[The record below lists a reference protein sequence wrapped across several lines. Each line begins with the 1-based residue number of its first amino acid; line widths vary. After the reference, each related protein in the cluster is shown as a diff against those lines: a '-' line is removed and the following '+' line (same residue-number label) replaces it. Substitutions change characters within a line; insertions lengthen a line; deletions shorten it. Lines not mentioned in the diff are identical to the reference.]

1 MRFSLFGSIVIGCAL
16 FVLIIGGI
24 GWLALYRQDAM
35 TTTIISLYDTAF
47 EGVNYAH
54 KARED
59 PTSSNTYLK
68 LIRPNATKSASK
80 KSTAG
85 MTADS

>member
-1 MRFSLFGSIVIGCAL
+1 VLGCAL

-59 PTSSNTYLK
+59 PTSSN
-68 LIRPNATKSASK
+68 ATKSASK